1 MQCLSDQALID
12 AYKKA
17 KQLKL
22 SNEFITLIEQ
32 EMKKRK
38 LVH

>member
-1 MQCLSDQALID
+1 MSDKALID
-12 AYKKA
+12 AYKEA

-22 SNEFITLIEQ
+22 SDEFIILIEQ

>member
-1 MQCLSDQALID
+1 MSDKALID
-12 AYKKA
+12 AFQKA

-22 SNEFITLIEQ
+22 SNEFIILIEQ

>member
-1 MQCLSDQALID
+1 MKLLSDKALID
-12 AYKKA
+12 AFQKA

-22 SNEFITLIEQ
+22 SNEFIILIEQ

>member
-1 MQCLSDQALID
+1 MRILSDQSLID
-12 AYKKA
+12 VYKKA

-22 SNEFITLIEQ
+22 SNEFIILIEQ
-32 EMKKRK
+32 EIKKRK

>member
-1 MQCLSDQALID
+1 MSDKALID
-12 AYKKA
+12 AYTKA

-22 SNEFITLIEQ
+22 SIEFIMLIEQ
-32 EMKKRK
+32 EIKKRK

>member
-1 MQCLSDQALID
+1 MRPLSDQALID

-22 SNEFITLIEQ
+22 SNEFIILIEQ

>member
-1 MQCLSDQALID
+1 MKLLSDKALID

-22 SNEFITLIEQ
+22 SNEFIILIEQ
-32 EMKKRK
+32 EIKKRK